1 MLPARFIRPALAD
14 STAIEDYLRFHF
26 PTFAVDSLSTVSP
39 CRVQTVADRFAQK
52 VDDQPRVGGDDH
64 RCAVDRYAHPLVQV
78 EVKYRVHVQR
88 HHDRLQPVVPDLHHK
103 IDTCKGEGDA
113 GNPARQ
119 AVGVRFAEQVH
130 EHVTQFEQYPAEDNL
145 YF

>member
-26 PTFAVDSLSTVSP
+26 PTFAVDRQSLI
-39 CRVQTVADRFAQK
+39 RVQTVADRFAQK

-78 EVKYRVHVQR
+78 EVKYRAHVRR
-88 HHDRLQPVVPDLHHK
+88 HHDRLQPVVRVFNQEFDSK
-103 IDTCKGEGDA
+103 SNEFIWIK
-113 GNPARQ
+113 
-119 AVGVRFAEQVH
+119 
-130 EHVTQFEQYPAEDNL
+130 L
-145 YF
+145 YQQTAHSLS